1 MGNVGR
7 FKLHDDM
14 ICFMFL
20 KGHSQ
25 QWLGREWMVRSEH
38 GIRKTRQ
45 SHSSAWVRKEDVLA
59 RVRATQ

>member
-1 MGNVGR
+1 
-7 FKLHDDM
+7 M